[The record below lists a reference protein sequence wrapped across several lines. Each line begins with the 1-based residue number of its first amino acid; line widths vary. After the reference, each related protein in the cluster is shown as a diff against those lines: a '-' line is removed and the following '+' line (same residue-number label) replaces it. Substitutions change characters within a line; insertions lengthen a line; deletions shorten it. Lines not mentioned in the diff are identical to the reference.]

1 VDVTEGGHFVVRDAT
16 GFSICYV
23 YARKDKPLRG
33 SYMTHAEVM
42 VIAQAIANLPEPQT
56 WIPR

>member
-1 VDVTEGGHFVVRDAT
+1 MDVTEGGHFAVRGAT

-23 YARKDKPLRG
+23 YAREDKTLRG
-33 SYMTHAEVM
+33 SYMTNAEVV